1 MNTITII
8 LLSLLFVSSA
18 SYPIRCVEIGGD
30 SGLGT
35 VSDCDVKNDPFPFH
49 WTATVRLK
57 KNVKWAG
64 ADDVSYIYSNPD
76 ESVES
81 NCSLATPK
89 VGNYS
94 KNDNLTIEQ
103 ICYRDTNPPLVK
115 GANLVILFFYT
126 HHESFDDVLMFNY
139 PIPGYIMDPR
149 EPT

>member
-8 LLSLLFVSSA
+8 LLSVLFVSSA

-57 KNVKWAG
+57 KNLKWAG

-76 ESVES
+76 ETVEG
-81 NCSLATPK
+81 NCTLATPLA
-89 VGNYS
+89 GNYS

-103 ICYRDTNPPLVK
+103 TCFSFNPPLVK
-115 GANLVILFFYT
+115 GASLLVLYFYT
-126 HHESFDDVLMFNY
+126 HHESIDDVLMFNY
-139 PIPGYIMDPR
+139 PIPGYVILPG
-149 EPT
+149 